1 MIAELAAWAGKV
13 LLLGRADHQ
22 RVGRLGEAVALVK
35 LYSAGYRGLRRN
47 LRVGG
52 GEIDLIAFRG
62 ATVCV
67 VEVKSSYRAIVPAL
81 VRVGEKKRKQL
92 IRLARRLARRPPFA
106 GRTLRFD
113 LVEVDFGKG
122 PLDLPRVRLIEN
134 AFREESR
141 AT

>member
-1 MIAELAAWAGKV
+1 MLAELVALLGKV
-13 LLLGRADHQ
+13 LFLSGEDPR

-35 LYSAGYRGLRRN
+35 LYAAGYRGLRRN

-67 VEVKSSYRAIVPAL
+67 VEVKSCYRALVPAL
-81 VRVGEKKRKQL
+81 VRVGERKRKQL

-113 LVEVDFGKG
+113 LVEVDFGKSRF
-122 PLDLPRVRLIEN
+122 DLPRVRLIEN
-134 AFREESR
+134 AFRAGPR
-141 AT
+141 AS